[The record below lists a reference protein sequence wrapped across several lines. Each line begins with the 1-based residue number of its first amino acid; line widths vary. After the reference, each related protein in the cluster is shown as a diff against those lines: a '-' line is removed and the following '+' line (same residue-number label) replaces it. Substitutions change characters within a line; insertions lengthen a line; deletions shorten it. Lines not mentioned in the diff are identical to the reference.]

1 MNIVTLLDTGA
12 SANFISERQ
21 LDHIRQTDTNIQVGI
36 CNVTLNLADN
46 TVAVPKGVVTL
57 PVVINASIF
66 NTCFYVMSQLAY
78 PLILGCGFLEHHK
91 AAK

>member
-1 MNIVTLLDTGA
+1 MNIVTLLDTEA

-21 LDHIRQTDTNIQVGI
+21 LDHIRQTDTNLY
-36 CNVTLNLADN
+36 VTLNLADN